1 MKKVHLLV
9 MAFIVFQGIALGQ
22 VKTTVTEIGSTTKAT
37 DTTTKIDTPA
47 IEKISVGVSKFKFKE
62 TVHDFGSVK
71 QNIPVTCVFEFIN
84 KGTTVIALETVQAS
98 CGCTTPDWTRD
109 PVAVGGTGKI
119 TATYNSVAPGSFSKT
134 ITVKF
139 STGDIE
145 YLTIKGVVD
154 AAPSVPAMPVTI
166 PNN

>member
-22 VKTTVTEIGSTTKAT
+22 VKTTATEIESTTKAT

-47 IEKISVGVSKFKFKE
+47 IEKISVGASKFKFKE
-62 TVHDFGSVK
+62 TVHDFGNVK
-71 QNIPVTCVFEFIN
+71 QNNPATCVFEFVN
-84 KGTTVIALETVQAS
+84 KGTAVIALETVQAS

-109 PVAVGGTGKI
+109 PVAIGGTGKI

-139 STGDIE
+139 STGETE
-145 YLTIKGVVD
+145 YLTIKGFVD
-154 AAPSVPAMPVTI
+154 TPLSVPATPVTI